1 GEHARRVQA
10 RADRERAAG
19 EAGGPSALGDPAHR
33 RRVRDP
39 AADREAVARAGPLLL
54 PVWLHGQAR
63 RHRDRRDGAAADVLD
78 LLRPAVPAAA
88 ARGVRAHA
96 RREARRARLDRVA
109 REHRLDRRAVRRW
122 RADAD
127 PGDAHDAAR
136 SAERRP
142 RRRRL
147 PHRRHVRLPGAV
159 ARPGRRQPS
168 ARPARDVERRGAVRR
183 QGTRARRSVHRE
195 LLEALRRRGS
205 RDSRRR
211 PEALMP
217 KAPKAPKAP
226 WRVAIITSVP
236 AVAADYVERVRGL
249 GHEPVVAIAA
259 RPGVDVNA
267 FVEGTEGLDVVVPAS
282 RHALASILKAYTAD
296 LALCGGYP
304 WRVPQEAIDAVRLGI
319 VNAHIGMLP
328 RYRGPY
334 PVAWA
339 IRNGETE
346 AGLSYH
352 FMDADFDT
360 G

>member
-1 GEHARRVQA
+1 
-10 RADRERAAG
+10 
-19 EAGGPSALGDPAHR
+19 
-33 RRVRDP
+33 
-39 AADREAVARAGPLLL
+39 
-54 PVWLHGQAR
+54 
-63 RHRDRRDGAAADVLD
+63 
-78 LLRPAVPAAA
+78 
-88 ARGVRAHA
+88 
-96 RREARRARLDRVA
+96 
-109 REHRLDRRAVRRW
+109 
-122 RADAD
+122 
-127 PGDAHDAAR
+127 
-136 SAERRP
+136 
-142 RRRRL
+142 
-147 PHRRHVRLPGAV
+147 
-159 ARPGRRQPS
+159 
-168 ARPARDVERRGAVRR
+168 
-183 QGTRARRSVHRE
+183 
-195 LLEALRRRGS
+195 
-205 RDSRRR
+205 
-211 PEALMP
+211 MP

-360 G
+360 GNLLAQSAIPVDDGDDWESLWPKFSNADRELLPRVFERLAAGDRGDPQKDGEYYRDFEPEYEVVDTNQPAAVVHRQVRAWRFMPPARRRGPILERNGGRRRLTRTSLEEVAGAERLDCADGPLWILDSTAA